1 MNTFVNAFRC
11 CKRTN
16 NDEFILEL
24 IQYNP
29 VFNPQTGAVDETAAE
44 VAGSFVMPLGVAK
57 ALAEHILK
65 AEVSESEGVKP

>member
-24 IQYNP
+24 IQYSP
-29 VFNPQTGAVDETAAE
+29 VFNSKTGAVDETA
-44 VAGSFVMPLGVAK
+44 VDIAGSFVMPLGVAK

-65 AEVSESEGVKP
+65 AEASESEDVKP